1 MSTTEPGST
10 VESGPPTGKVPV
22 EDTSEIPAVEPFD
35 ADPAPSDL
43 DALFEGE
50 QDDWPHRGPSTGL
63 RVAWPVAVL
72 MVLLVASAGIWGGAY
87 LQRHSSSSTTAA
99 SAFPFAAGRG
109 ARSGAFAA
117 AAADITAGTVTDII
131 GSTLYVTTAS
141 GSLVAVD
148 VNSTTTVDRNAR
160 SSLSALQPGDT
171 VTVQGTK
178 GSDGSVT
185 AATVSAT
192 QAGVTSGGF
201 GGFAG
206 FGGAPG
212 GGGGGAATRPGG

>member
-1 MSTTEPGST
+1 
-10 VESGPPTGKVPV
+10 V

-109 ARSGAFAA
+109 VRSGAFA

-201 GGFAG
+201 GGFGG
-206 FGGAPG
+206 FGGAA
-212 GGGGGAATRPGG
+212 GGGGAATRPAG

>member
-1 MSTTEPGST
+1 MSTSEPGST
-10 VESGPPTGKVPV
+10 VESGPPTGKIPV

-109 ARSGAFAA
+109 VRSGAFA

-201 GGFAG
+201 GGFGG
-206 FGGAPG
+206 FGGAA
-212 GGGGGAATRPGG
+212 GGGGAATRPAG